1 MKRQPTYCRS
11 ILRGLDAFATSKE
24 ALLLGVASRHD
35 VVGPVALELLLSRHA
50 LPFPSA
56 RSNTIDVG
64 TGRQM
69 REMKNFFAN
78 LFVRNRRLGSKEG
91 GAILAGRSPG
101 PEARRQRPS
110 ADAAPTFK
118 KGDLIG
124 GEYEICNLLGV
135 GGFGEVYMVYD
146 RVTESFCAFKTI
158 RADKFTDDTFYEAF
172 KREALLWV
180 KLEQHPFVLGARSVQ
195 NYSGRL
201 FVVMDYV
208 APDARGRISLLD
220 HLAQARAPLNMD
232 LALTWAIQ
240 FCYGMEHAYRR
251 GIKCHRDIKP
261 ANILITR
268 DGTLKITDFG
278 LAVAAD
284 AAWKDKRG
292 SSVNGKEGGSFGLSL
307 IQAEGRR
314 ICGTPGYVAPEL
326 FLGKGAN
333 PRSDVYSFGLVLWQM
348 ATGSP
353 VPPFHV
359 PNEGDIEKYLRR
371 VYQQQIKGRV
381 PAVGEPLQSI
391 VERCLTPEPS
401 TRYGT
406 FEELR
411 RNLEPI
417 FHRRTGQVVKLPRNE
432 DLNKYSWTE
441 KGHALLSLGN
451 PQEALACFDKVLE
464 IDPRCAAC
472 WINKANALNVLDR
485 RREAI
490 DCCNKALEMNPEYAS
505 AWSLKGDALFS
516 LGWREKVMACSKAL
530 DSDPRDAADW
540 NNKGNAQVAMG
551 KPQKALACFDK
562 ALEIDPRCAACW
574 SGKGNAL
581 DELDRH
587 EEAMLCWDMAL
598 EIDPRHALAWNNKGN
613 ALVALGRSE
622 EGKACYGKAAEIELR
637 RSLALN
643 NRSSALLA
651 LGLSQE
657 AVGGKIT
664 GNALLALILFQEAVA
679 SHDKAHELDPDDI
692 FALRSK
698 GHVLEALGWLEEAF
712 ACYDRAIQIDPR
724 YARGWIDKGD
734 ALRSR
739 GRADEALACYDK
751 ALAINPRD
759 AQAWRSKG
767 MALLD
772 LRRWEEWAACW
783 AKEEALG
790 GI

>member
-1 MKRQPTYCRS
+1 
-11 ILRGLDAFATSKE
+11 
-24 ALLLGVASRHD
+24 
-35 VVGPVALELLLSRHA
+35 
-50 LPFPSA
+50 
-56 RSNTIDVG
+56 
-64 TGRQM
+64 M

-78 LFVRNRRLGSKEG
+78 LFVRKRRLGSNEG
-91 GAILAGRSPG
+91 GAILSGRSLG
-101 PEARRQRPS
+101 PEAHPQRLS

-124 GEYEICNLLGV
+124 GEYEICNLLGI

-146 RVTESFCAFKTI
+146 RITESFCAFKTI
-158 RADKFTDDTFYEAF
+158 RPDKFTDDTFYEAF

-180 KLEQHPFVLGARSVQ
+180 KLEQHPFVVGARTVE
-195 NYSGRL
+195 NFSGRL

-314 ICGTPGYVAPEL
+314 ICGTPGYIAPEL
-326 FLGKGAN
+326 FLGKEAN

-348 ATGSP
+348 AMGSP
-353 VPPFHV
+353 LPPFYV

-406 FEELR
+406 FEDLR

-472 WINKANALNVLDR
+472 WINKANALNVLHRPSD
-485 RREAI
+485 AI
-490 DCCNKALEMNPEYAS
+490 DCCNKALEMNPKYAS

-516 LGWREKVMACSKAL
+516 VGWIEKSMACSKAL
-530 DSDPRDAADW
+530 DIDPRDAVAW
-540 NNKGNAQVAMG
+540 NNKGNAQVVG
-551 KPQKALACFDK
+551 GNPQKALACFDK
-562 ALEIDPRCAACW
+562 ALKIDPRCAASW

-581 DELDRH
+581 HELDRPG
-587 EEAMLCWDMAL
+587 EAIDCWDLAL
-598 EIDPRHALAWNNKGN
+598 EIDPQCALAWNNKGN
-613 ALVALGRSE
+613 ALVALGRGE
-622 EGKACYGKAAEIELR
+622 EGKACYDKALQIDPR
-637 RSLALN
+637 GLAGN

-657 AVGGKIT
+657 AVGGKIK
-664 GNALLALILFQEAVA
+664 GNALLALIRFQEAVA
-679 SHDKAHELDPDDI
+679 CHDKAHELDPGDL

-698 GHVLEALGWLEEAF
+698 GDALEALGWLEEAF
-712 ACYDRAIQIDPR
+712 ACYERVLEIDPL

-739 GRADEALACYDK
+739 GSADEALACYDK
-751 ALAINPRD
+751 ALEINPRYVW
-759 AQAWRSKG
+759 AWARKAS
-767 MALLD
+767 LLLE
-772 LRRWEEWAACW
+772 LRRWEEAVACW
-783 AKEEALG
+783 AKEKALG
-790 GI
+790 GIEKTIPRPTMTSEVE